1 MGRVSLPTTRFTV
14 DELFRLVE
22 ADALGTT
29 RVELLNGRIYRMAPQ
44 AVPHMTA
51 ISRGSAALLRIA
63 RPSDWVVVQGTLILD
78 RFSAPDPDL
87 MLLPVPPGTPTHLW
101 PDPILL
107 IEVSETTYRRDS
119 GLKLRKYAFHGI
131 PQYWVENLRADR
143 IEVYREPQ
151 NPSGRLSDCHYAS
164 VEHFGRGRSIQVA
177 GRPGV
182 TLDVDELLP

>member
-29 RVELLNGRIYRMAPQ
+29 RVELLNGRIYRRAPQ
-44 AVPHMTA
+44 AVPQMTA
-51 ISRGSAALLRIA
+51 ISRSSEALFRVA

-101 PDPILL
+101 PDPTLL
-107 IEVSETTYRRDS
+107 IEVSDTTYRRDS
-119 GLKLRKYAFHGI
+119 GPKLRKYAFHGV
-131 PQYWVENLRADR
+131 PQYWIENLGADR
-143 IEVYREPQ
+143 VEVYREPQ
-151 NPSGRLSDCHYAS
+151 NPTGRLRDCNYAV
-164 VEHFGRGRSIQVA
+164 VEHYVRGQSVPLA

-182 TLDVDELLP
+182 TLDVNELLP